1 MMLSYAAVF
10 LFSVLAGDAEKT
22 IELESNERLC
32 VAWCRAAIQMISE
45 PNEPTPENYEG
56 ALELAKAAVSLVP
69 NNKECLRV
77 LLEIASAT
85 SAELPYSQKVVNE
98 TILQLAKLD
107 PDDQVLRIARLNDA
121 IDRYTTAEDR
131 IKAYE
136 HFLQPLSVEKISS
149 VVASRLSYDFS
160 LLLRRRGDVD
170 AAIIQLREAIKLD
183 PAFPIATAQWA
194 AYQLECNAPPGI
206 VANALVDAILANPS
220 EIIHLKELSMMCLQE
235 GLYEEANFLLS
246 IACQVA
252 DKNSVYE
259 EYDGL
264 LAKQM
269 LALWGLGK
277 HKQAADVF
285 TTRHNQ
291 VKTIFENKFRDAPQ
305 ANSEIQLPLTLNVI
319 HAIVTKSG
327 SLPSAEAAWT
337 EALGAFDIEI
347 KNSNDDPAKKAGLL
361 LEKSWVTLGVG
372 PDFQQVP
379 SWIEDAETFSPL
391 STEAKA
397 KFNGWLELRGGKTME
412 SLAILK
418 PLPESDSLA
427 RLGYALACAKNGQTK
442 EAAQEFAG
450 IIKRNRSDIIGL
462 YAADQLFEIIK
473 KRFPP
478 SAKAP
483 EIQSAVARLPKNF
496 GDLAKNLNQFIQV
509 GATFL
514 SRTATPFDSLPCK
527 IEITNLSSIP
537 LSITAD
543 GPIRTQAAILL
554 ETIIL
559 GTQQGIVTLPP
570 VIFSIDRC
578 VQIPPKGTM
587 SFVIDMAYDP
597 AILPLIQSPLNGSTL
612 QMELVTN
619 FSLSLENVVPG
630 FLGKITAPNNIRISP
645 ITRDQAWRED
655 ALGKIRHCE
664 TKEDLVTL
672 VLFAFDL
679 ATRSTESGA
688 EEEVKEGW
696 TELTEAWKRLPPAA
710 QAWTLM
716 VLPREPFNM
725 TEPITKAAKESQNR
739 LIQMSAILR
748 WTDSDTDPLLN
759 TITRGTDQ
767 QLIAVAASMR
777 SLIATR
783 LHDIAQ
789 YNQSIDEAKVLGGE
803 SKASDVPQSDNP
815 RSTK

>member
-1 MMLSYAAVF
+1 MMLSYAAVL
-10 LFSVLAGDAEKT
+10 LFAVLAGDADKT
-22 IELESNERLC
+22 MELESNERLC
-32 VAWCRAAIQMISE
+32 VAWSRAAIQMISE

-56 ALELAKAAVSLVP
+56 ALELAKAAVALVP
-69 NNKECLRV
+69 NNKESLRV

-107 PDDQVLRIARLNDA
+107 PDDQVLRIARLTDA
-121 IDRYTTAEDR
+121 IDRYSTAEDR

-136 HFLQPLSVEKISS
+136 HFLQPSSVQKISS
-149 VVASRLSYDFS
+149 VVASRLAYDYS

-170 AAIIQLREAIKLD
+170 AAIIQLRQAIKLD

-220 EIIHLKELSMMCLQE
+220 EIIHLQELSKMCLQE

-264 LAKQM
+264 LSQQM

-277 HKQAADVF
+277 HSQAADLF

-291 VKTIFENKFRDAPQ
+291 LKTILENKFRDAPQ
-305 ANSEIQLPLTLNVI
+305 LNSEIQLPLTLNVI

-327 SLPSAEAAWT
+327 SLPSAQEAWT
-337 EALGAFDIEI
+337 EAMGAFDIEI
-347 KNSNDDPAKKAGLL
+347 KNSKDDPAKKAGLL

-372 PDFQQVP
+372 PDIQQVA

-391 STEAKA
+391 SAEAKA
-397 KFNGWLELRGGKTME
+397 KFNGWLELRGGKTKE

-418 PLPESDSLA
+418 PLLESDSLA
-427 RLGYALACAKNGQTK
+427 RLGYALACSKNGQTK
-442 EAAQEFAG
+442 DAAQEFAA
-450 IIKRNRSDIIGL
+450 IIKRNRADIIGL

-478 SAKAP
+478 SSKAP

-509 GATFL
+509 SATFL
-514 SRTATPFDSLPCK
+514 SRTATPFDPFPCK
-527 IEITNLSSIP
+527 IEITNLSSFP
-537 LSITAD
+537 LSITPD
-543 GPIRTQAAILL
+543 GPIRIQAAILL

-559 GTQQGIVTLPP
+559 GTKQGILALPP
-570 VIFSIDRC
+570 VIFSVDRC
-578 VQIPPKGTM
+578 VQIAPKDTM
-587 SFVIDMAYDP
+587 SFVIDLAYYP
-597 AILPLIQSPLNGSTL
+597 AILPLLKSPLNGATL

-619 FSLSLENVVPG
+619 FSLNLENVVPG

-645 ITRDQAWRED
+645 ISRDQAWRED
-655 ALGKIRHCE
+655 ALGKIRYCD
-664 TKEDLVTL
+664 TKDDLVTL

-679 ATRSTESGA
+679 ATRSLENGTEA
-688 EEEVKEGW
+688 EVKEGW

-716 VLPREPFNM
+716 VLPREPLNM
-725 TEPITKAAKESQNR
+725 TEAITKAAKESQNR
-739 LIQMSAILR
+739 LVQMSATLR

-777 SLIATR
+777 SLIVTR
-783 LHDIAQ
+783 INDISQ
-789 YNQSIDEAKVLGGE
+789 FSQSIDEAKVLGGE
-803 SKASDVPQSDNP
+803 VNASDVPPSAKP
-815 RSTK
+815 